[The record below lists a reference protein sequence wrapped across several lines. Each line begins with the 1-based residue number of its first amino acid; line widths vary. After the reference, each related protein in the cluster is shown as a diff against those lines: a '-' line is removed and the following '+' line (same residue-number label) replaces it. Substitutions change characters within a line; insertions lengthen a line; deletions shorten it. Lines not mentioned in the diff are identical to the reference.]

1 MPGKIIGITVLLLL
15 VLSIVAT
22 GIGAVA
28 QGGSLEPPT
37 ATTGPALAQSNPA
50 PVAAAADENALYAA
64 FTYVCPFH

>member
-1 MPGKIIGITVLLLL
+1 MPGKIIGLTVILLL

-28 QGGSLEPPT
+28 QGGNLDPPNANGT
-37 ATTGPALAQSNPA
+37 ALAQSSTA
-50 PVAAAADENALYAA
+50 SVAATADENALYAA

>member
-1 MPGKIIGITVLLLL
+1 MPGKIIGLTIILLL

-28 QGGSLEPPT
+28 QGGNLDPPT
-37 ATTGPALAQSNPA
+37 ANGPALTQSNPA

>member
-1 MPGKIIGITVLLLL
+1 MPGKIIGLTVILLL

-28 QGGSLEPPT
+28 SSGNLDPLN
-37 ATTGPALAQSNPA
+37 AAAGPALTQSNPA
-50 PVAAAADENALYAA
+50 QDTAAADESVLYAA

>member
-1 MPGKIIGITVLLLL
+1 MTGKIIGITIILLL

-28 QGGSLEPPT
+28 SGGSLDPPN
-37 ATTGPALAQSNPA
+37 ASAGPALAQSNVA
-50 PVAAAADENALYAA
+50 QVAADDDENALYAA